1 MKHLKRFNEN
11 KNEDFLKEIEE
22 MCNNY
27 LAFLSDIGFVF
38 GFRQLISSYVKGVN
52 EVIVTIKKPEQY
64 NGAVKNVYFKLNDV
78 KDHLI
83 PFLHVLDNDFGLR
96 SKYGFHNSPVRLWL
110 SHRDED
116 VSHIS
121 IDELDELDELDM
133 DVQAI
138 QFFIKQ
144 PNDL

>member
-1 MKHLKRFNEN
+1 LR
-11 KNEDFLKEIEE
+11 
-22 MCNNY
+22 
-27 LAFLSDIGFVF
+27 
-38 GFRQLISSYVKGVN
+38 
-52 EVIVTIKKPEQY
+52 VT
-64 NGAVKNVYFKLNDV
+64 LNDWS
-78 KDHLI
+78 DL
-83 PFLHVLDNDFGLR
+83 PEC
-96 SKYGFHNSPVRLWL
+96 
-110 SHRDED
+110 HRDED